1 MSSDV
6 PALGWLPGWAVA
18 VGTLGITL
26 AGGLL
31 VFGFVNPGHA
41 YAVTT
46 RIGDTASC
54 CGNVK

>member
-1 MSSDV
+1 MSSEV

-18 VGTLGITL
+18 VATLGITL

-31 VFGFVNPGHA
+31 VFGFMDLGHA

-46 RIGDTASC
+46 RIGGIANC
-54 CGNVK
+54 CADVK